1 MCTVAEWDSSGSWRT
16 DGRRNTAS
24 TAAALQP
31 PGSADYPKRLLSME
45 SGMFLSPL
53 GTRAPLSRR
62 QSSINGSEG
71 DDFYQELVPEGLKSP
86 LRNIGVKP
94 FRDEQRI
101 NPFGAG
107 EINILTLSVENM
119 KVCRLSDSADAT
131 CSNDDFDSES
141 VVSYQ
146 TRNITSTKLSD
157 ESKTK
162 SLLARPSE
170 SIISSFG
177 AYAHPSSSIAAQQSV
192 VKKARLL
199 RDHTLSK
206 GQDSV
211 GKVREKEKNILR
223 RGKNIIL
230 KKLKAG
236 ADAEKTVEAMLQ
248 ATNEAEKEVVK
259 KPKKDGRI
267 MPHNLDIVMRE
278 ERSMQARN
286 IPQLSGK
293 MNIPLVVSQPPQR
306 AKIPLL
312 VVPLGTGSQD
322 IPEDLELEES
332 KDSVFLPYISVD
344 DDIDATSVHSKM
356 TSDNGS
362 IVDDDDDVE
371 GFSDDEVEDEN
382 FDVASTLRD
391 GFPFFKESLYI
402 AAAANVG
409 LSAGAGVHTAPSN
422 ASSSLNSTKKL
433 SRNSYSASGTCSPAS
448 LSVYHNT
455 RGGCSMGGSPNSKRN
470 GFHPGSPGHS
480 FVNSNKIMNGGRR
493 RSDSRA
499 SGSGGPTPDEITGR
513 WVKDGFRPRSRNISP
528 ARSLSSKKKERDIN
542 SAFAAAI
549 ITSLNSSMRRGILS
563 SERGQSS
570 YHGQGHGQG
579 HGHGQGQSHG
589 GGVSNY
595 RVSSR
600 NNIPNGYSRS
610 SNSSVCNTNNNSNSN
625 SNNNTI
631 SDIVSKQ
638 HAGFTR
644 KSTGDP
650 KNISGRGQ
658 TEKNLKDLKDQKT
671 QKDQKEYK
679 ATRSG
684 CDTPIDDILISLCS
698 QSKSMSALHSS
709 PGSVVSISKSKLAR
723 EKDRIKREEKVRR
736 SSGDYYITGN
746 HGLSL
751 ELLQLK
757 STLKGGADM
766 NMRLKLTNEE
776 NDKDENDSRMNSQKD
791 KDKDKEKEMDNEI
804 DEEKDSNERDE
815 DRARDREIERDR
827 ERESDRVRDRERDRA
842 RESDDKLAGY
852 ESDPMED
859 DCSMTSISQSHFD
872 MNTALPDT
880 RILGRATERDD
891 ELPLSV
897 RAPTVLEEHTAAVTC
912 LKKYVFCLFI
922 FLSSHPIS

>member
-1 MCTVAEWDSSGSWRT
+1 
-16 DGRRNTAS
+16 
-24 TAAALQP
+24 
-31 PGSADYPKRLLSME
+31 
-45 SGMFLSPL
+45 MFLSPL

-86 LRNIGVKP
+86 LRNTGVKP
-94 FRDEQRI
+94 FRDEQRL

-146 TRNITSTKLSD
+146 TRNITSSKLID
-157 ESKTK
+157 ETKTK
-162 SLLARPSE
+162 SLLARPCE
-170 SIISSFG
+170 STISSFG
-177 AYAHPSSSIAAQQSV
+177 AYAHPSPSIAAQQSV

-211 GKVREKEKNILR
+211 GKFREKEKNILR

-230 KKLKAG
+230 KKVKAG
-236 ADAEKTVEAMLQ
+236 ADAEKTVEAMLL
-248 ATNEAEKEVVK
+248 ATNEAEKEVIK

-312 VVPLGTGSQD
+312 VVPLGSGSQD

-362 IVDDDDDVE
+362 VIDDDEDNE
-371 GFSDDEVEDEN
+371 GFSEDEVEDEN
-382 FDVASTLRD
+382 FDVGSTLRD

-402 AAAANVG
+402 AAAVNVG

-448 LSVYHNT
+448 LSGYHNT

-480 FVNSNKIMNGGRR
+480 FVLSNKIMNGGRR

-499 SGSGGPTPDEITGR
+499 SGSGGRTPDEITGR
-513 WVKDGFRPRSRNISP
+513 WVKVGSRPRSHNISP

-542 SAFAAAI
+542 SDFAAAI
-549 ITSLNSSMRRGILS
+549 ITSLNSSMKRGDLS
-563 SERGQSS
+563 IERGQSS
-570 YHGQGHGQG
+570 YHGQGQGQ
-579 HGHGQGQSHG
+579 GQGQSHG
-589 GGVSNY
+589 GSVSNY
-595 RVSSR
+595 RVGSRSS
-600 NNIPNGYSRS
+600 IPNGYSRS
-610 SNSSVCNTNNNSNSN
+610 SNSSVCNTNSNSNSN

-638 HAGFTR
+638 HAAMIR

-650 KNISGRGQ
+650 KNLSGKGQ
-658 TEKNLKDLKDQKT
+658 TEMNLKDLKDQKS
-671 QKDQKEYK
+671 QKDLKEYK

-684 CDTPIDDILISLCS
+684 CDTPIDEILISLCS
-698 QSKSMSALHSS
+698 QSKSMSALHSN
-709 PGSVVSISKSKLAR
+709 PGSVVSTSKSKLAR

-766 NMRLKLTNEE
+766 NLKLKLINEE
-776 NDKDENDSRMNSQKD
+776 NDKDENDSRMNSQKE
-791 KDKDKEKEMDNEI
+791 KEKEMENEI

-827 ERESDRVRDRERDRA
+827 ERDRER
-842 RESDDKLAGY
+842 ESNDKLAGY

-880 RILGRATERDD
+880 RVIGRATGKDD

-897 RAPTVLEEHTAAVTC
+897 RVPTVLEEHTAAVTC
-912 LKKYVFCLFI
+912 LKKYVLVSY
-922 FLSSHPIS
+922 LSN